1 MIKAPEASD
10 HDCPEYLRIMRTHL
24 IKATD
29 KHNQYAGSRGRR
41 YETRDA
47 EIYKKYKSGISI
59 NTLGSEYGLTRNAIR
74 AQGYYIKGKAQW
86 VKSKQVK

>member
-10 HDCPEYLRIMRTHL
+10 HDCPEYLRIMRMHL

-29 KHNQYAGSRGRR
+29 KRNKYASRPSRRGRR

-59 NTLGSEYGLTRNAIR
+59 NTLGSEYGLAINTIRHIILRKRRNE
-74 AQGYYIKGKAQW
+74 
-86 VKSKQVK
+86 